1 MDHDRPRFASIAE
14 SSCASSSSEC
24 SVPSSVILP
33 DVMSIV
39 TSDDFIETP
48 YIDGVDEAH
57 ARRGAASANIM
68 CVAAAEPRRES
79 DLGESS
85 ACKR

>member
-1 MDHDRPRFASIAE
+1 M
-14 SSCASSSSEC
+14 
-24 SVPSSVILP
+24 PSSVILP

-57 ARRGAASANIM
+57 ARRGAASENIM